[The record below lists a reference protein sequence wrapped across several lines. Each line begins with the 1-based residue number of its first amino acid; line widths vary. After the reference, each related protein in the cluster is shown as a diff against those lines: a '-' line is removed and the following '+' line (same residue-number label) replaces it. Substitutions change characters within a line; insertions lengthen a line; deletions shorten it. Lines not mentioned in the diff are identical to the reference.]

1 MENKMRFSKKIIICF
16 FLFFYI
22 QCNGP
27 SASRS
32 ALEYFLMNNV
42 LTGET
47 PTAIYTVGGTVSGL
61 TGIGLTLQNN
71 SKDDLNIIQNG
82 DFVFNTKLS
91 KEETYLV
98 SIKSQP
104 LAQTCIISGES
115 GKITDD
121 VTSVILT
128 CSSNS
133 GTTPNSPSSPPS
145 TLTYTGNPFTYTQNI
160 PIATNTPT
168 FTGTV
173 TTCSANPS
181 LPTGLTIDNTT
192 CTITGTPT
200 VSQIATNYTITAA
213 NTFGNTT
220 ATISITIN
228 NTAPSALTYTGNPF
242 VYTPTGAIVPI
253 TPTVTGSITSC
264 SISPTLPAGLTINS
278 TNCVISGTPT
288 AISPSTSYTITA
300 SNSIGSTTAVINITV
315 NTSPPSGLIYAGSPY
330 TYTQGLAIVTNTP
343 TVSEVVTNCSANP
356 SLPAGLSISSTTC
369 AISGTPTGTQAVTTH
384 TITAS
389 NLSGSTTANISI
401 TVQDLC
407 IFYGGI
413 GTPANCFIGGQF
425 SGTPLTFTGNVTTPY
440 GPSQADGWTAGTT
453 NGVGTAA
460 TFYYPWGI
468 NTDGTSLY
476 VSDYIYCLIRKIDL
490 ATATVTTIGGAASSC
505 ISTDGIGTA
514 TARFNDPAGI
524 TNDGKNLYIAD
535 WTGNKIRKMDLTTS
549 TVTTIA
555 GSGTSGATNGIGA
568 AARFS
573 APFGITY
580 HAGNLY
586 VGDEG
591 NNLIRKIVISTGAV
605 TTLAGSGVQGLING
619 TGIAARFKKP
629 EGMATDGTNLYV
641 ADAGN
646 MVIRKI
652 VIATAEV
659 TTFAGSGEQ
668 NWLDGP
674 LLSASFDQPQG
685 VISDGTRL
693 YVADT
698 FNNATLSS
706 RTGL

>member
-1 MENKMRFSKKIIICF
+1 MRFSKKIIICF

-115 GKITDD
+115 GKITDN

-356 SLPAGLSISSTTC
+356 ALPAGLSISSTTC
-369 AISGTPTGTQAVTTH
+369 AISGTPTGTQAATTH

-389 NLSGSTTANISI
+389 NL
-401 TVQDLC
+401 
-407 IFYGGI
+407 
-413 GTPANCFIGGQF
+413 
-425 SGTPLTFTGNVTTPY
+425 
-440 GPSQADGWTAGTT
+440 
-453 NGVGTAA
+453 
-460 TFYYPWGI
+460 
-468 NTDGTSLY
+468 
-476 VSDYIYCLIRKIDL
+476 
-490 ATATVTTIGGAASSC
+490 
-505 ISTDGIGTA
+505 
-514 TARFNDPAGI
+514 
-524 TNDGKNLYIAD
+524 
-535 WTGNKIRKMDLTTS
+535 
-549 TVTTIA
+549 
-555 GSGTSGATNGIGA
+555 
-568 AARFS
+568 
-573 APFGITY
+573 
-580 HAGNLY
+580 
-586 VGDEG
+586 
-591 NNLIRKIVISTGAV
+591 
-605 TTLAGSGVQGLING
+605 
-619 TGIAARFKKP
+619 
-629 EGMATDGTNLYV
+629 
-641 ADAGN
+641 
-646 MVIRKI
+646 
-652 VIATAEV
+652 
-659 TTFAGSGEQ
+659 
-668 NWLDGP
+668 
-674 LLSASFDQPQG
+674 
-685 VISDGTRL
+685 
-693 YVADT
+693 
-698 FNNATLSS
+698 
-706 RTGL
+706 